1 MPSRPSPDQPRSE
14 GSQVPKKG
22 AWEEEVEGCTHLGEE
37 PLDSQ
42 GCDHVAV
49 KEGSGGWGEPP
60 GAAAVPA
67 VKAKEVVQSEPL
79 FLWVGHFNMS
89 PIYPEPHGLLLWL
102 MVHLGLLGGHTAA
115 PQAGKTCS

>member
-1 MPSRPSPDQPRSE
+1 MLPAPMICSGNPTPESKSMPSGPSPDQPRSE

-49 KEGSGGWGEPP
+49 KEGSGWWWGT
-60 GAAAVPA
+60 
-67 VKAKEVVQSEPL
+67 S
-79 FLWVGHFNMS
+79 WCCS
-89 PIYPEPHGLLLWL
+89 S
-102 MVHLGLLGGHTAA
+102 
-115 PQAGKTCS
+115 TCSEGQGSRPE

>member
-1 MPSRPSPDQPRSE
+1 MLPAPMICSGNPTPESKSMPAGPSPDQPRSE

-49 KEGSGGWGEPP
+49 KEGSGVGGTSWCCSSIC
-60 GAAAVPA
+60 
-67 VKAKEVVQSEPL
+67 SE
-79 FLWVGHFNMS
+79 G
-89 PIYPEPHGLLLWL
+89 
-102 MVHLGLLGGHTAA
+102 
-115 PQAGKTCS
+115 